1 MDSLPINIFD
11 LGVIIILVL
20 GALVGLALGFVKAG
34 LFVLSWLGAII
45 ATILGWATAR
55 PYAHQFI
62 ATDWLADLSAGL
74 AIFLVTLIVLFLI
87 SSFIG
92 SWVRNSRLN
101 ALDRS
106 LGMLAGLATAA
117 LIVVG
122 AVMLTDSVRNVD
134 EQPAWMREAKSMPII
149 RTTSQWLNRLIKDR
163 TGFNASKSAASAT
176 SRASQGLDSARAVEK
191 LIQPVPRETTEHG
204 DVGYDKKQRSQ
215 MDRLFQSDSGSSDK

>member
-34 LFVLSWLGAII
+34 LFVVSWLGAIA
-45 ATILGWATAR
+45 ATILGWSTAR

-122 AVMLTDSVRNVD
+122 AVMLMDSVRNVE
-134 EQPAWMREAKSMPII
+134 EQPAWMRDAKSMPVI
-149 RTTSQWLNRLIKDR
+149 RSTSQWLNRLIKER
-163 TGFNASKSAASAT
+163 TGFSASERATSAT
-176 SRASQGLDSARAVEK
+176 SRAAKELDTARTIEK
-191 LIQPVPRETTEHG
+191 LIQPSPRESTERDDG
-204 DVGYDKKQRSQ
+204 GYDKKQRRDL
-215 MDRLFQSDSGSSDK
+215 DRLIQSSPGASDQ

>member
-1 MDSLPINIFD
+1 MDSLPINVFD
-11 LGVIIILVL
+11 LGVIVILLL

-34 LFVLSWLGAII
+34 LFVVSWLGAIL
-45 ATILGWATAR
+45 ATILGWSTAR
-55 PYAHQFI
+55 PYAHDFI

-74 AIFLVTLIVLFLI
+74 AIFLVTLIVLFLV

-122 AVMLTDSVRNVD
+122 GVMLMDSVRNVD
-134 EQPAWMREAKSMPII
+134 EQPAWMRDARSMPVI
-149 RTTSQWLNRLIKDR
+149 RASAAWLNRLIKER
-163 TGFNASKSAASAT
+163 TGFTASESAASAT
-176 SRASQGLDSARAVEK
+176 SRAAKELDRTRTIEK
-191 LIQPVPRETTEHG
+191 MIQPSPRESTEHEAG
-204 DVGYDKKQRSQ
+204 GYDKKQRSQ
-215 MDRLFQSDSGSSDK
+215 MDRTIGQIAK